1 MVYLQTVMQRSKVCA
16 RIILHVCVTNIA
28 TPITGQNMQK
38 CKNGSESCCKKVNE
52 LLFKEI
58 GTDL

>member
-28 TPITGQNMQK
+28 TPITGQNMQR
-38 CKNGSESCCKKVNE
+38 CKNGSESYTNNYLKK
-52 LLFKEI
+52 
-58 GTDL
+58 

>member
-28 TPITGQNMQK
+28 TVMSNSYVK
-38 CKNGSESCCKKVNE
+38 AWKNAKMEVKVVVKKSTNNY
-52 LLFKEI
+52 LKK
-58 GTDL
+58 

>member
-28 TPITGQNMQK
+28 TPIK

-52 LLFKEI
+52 
-58 GTDL
+58 